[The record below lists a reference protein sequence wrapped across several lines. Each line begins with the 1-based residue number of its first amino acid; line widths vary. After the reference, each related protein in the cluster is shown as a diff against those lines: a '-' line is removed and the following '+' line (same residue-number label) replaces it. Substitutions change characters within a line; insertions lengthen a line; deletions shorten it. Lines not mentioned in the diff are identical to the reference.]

1 MSKEVIGEENKVKKE
16 EQKAMVKKDK
26 KVIAAVSAAT
36 AITGVIIFVLVIAI
50 GLFGLYFYKT
60 NGVAVATYDGGKITR
75 SEFTIYYK
83 TFQPMLVYFGYP
95 DDIIPQQIANKA
107 ALDEIIVKDA
117 KKAGVTIPGDRK
129 KEIDEQFEDK
139 EQISQ
144 LEKQGINPIQMKQL
158 YYTDA
163 LISAYIDK
171 LVEDAND
178 EDVINYI
185 KSKEPDAD
193 LTSYETSHILFRTSS
208 DTGAALSDEEKAAKK
223 AKAEETLN
231 RVKAGED
238 FETLAKELSEDTGTK
253 DDGGKYTVYMDS
265 KTDENYANASKSMNV
280 GDVVLVES
288 SYGYHVIKLNNI
300 NENGRAKNEEDRE
313 DYVNEKINNISTEKN
328 IKTNEENLKKA
339 VEKITGKSASD
350 NNNSEDK
357 STSNDEAG
365 TSTEIVEPEAT
376 TQQNTE
382 E

>member
-1 MSKEVIGEENKVKKE
+1 MSKEVIGEDNKVIKE
-16 EQKAMVKKDK
+16 EQKSIIKKDK
-26 KVIAAVSAAT
+26 AKKSISAT
-36 AITGVIIFVLVIAI
+36 SAIGGVMVFVLVITI

-60 NGVAVATYDGGKITR
+60 NGVAVATYDGGKVTR
-75 SEFTIYYK
+75 SEYTIYYK

-95 DDIIPQQIANKA
+95 DDIIPEQIANKA

-117 KKAGVTIPGDRK
+117 KKAGVTIPEDRK
-129 KEIDEQFEDK
+129 KEIDKQFEDK
-139 EQISQ
+139 EQLTQ

-185 KSKEPDAD
+185 KSKEPDAN

-223 AKAEETLN
+223 AKAEDTLN
-231 RVKAGED
+231 RIKAGED

-253 DDGGKYTVYMDS
+253 DNGGKYTVYMDS
-265 KTDENYANASKSMNV
+265 KTEENYANAAKSMNV

-288 SYGYHVIKLNNI
+288 SFGYHVIKLNNI
-300 NENGRAKNEEDRE
+300 DENGRAKNAEDRE

-339 VEKITGKSASD
+339 VEKITGKSSSD
-350 NNNSEDK
+350 NNDSED
-357 STSNDEAG
+357 SSSLNDEEGA
-365 TSTEIVEPEAT
+365 STEIVEPEAT

>member
-1 MSKEVIGEENKVKKE
+1 MSKEVIGEDNKAKKE
-16 EQKAMVKKDK
+16 EQKSMVKKDK
-26 KVIAAVSAAT
+26 IKKSISATT
-36 AITGVIIFVLVIAI
+36 AIGGVIVFVLIIAI

-60 NGVAVATYDGGKITR
+60 NGVAVATYDGGKVTR
-75 SEFTIYYK
+75 SEYTIYYK

-95 DDIIPQQIANKA
+95 DDIIPEQIANKA

-117 KKAGVTIPGDRK
+117 KKAGVTIPEDRK
-129 KEIDEQFEDK
+129 KEIDKQFEDK
-139 EQISQ
+139 EQLTQ

-185 KSKEPDAD
+185 KSKEPDAN

-223 AKAEETLN
+223 AKAEDTLN
-231 RVKAGED
+231 RIKSGED

-253 DDGGKYTVYMDS
+253 DNGGKYTVYMDS
-265 KTDENYANASKSMNV
+265 KTEENYANAAKSMDV

-288 SYGYHVIKLNNI
+288 SFGYHVIKLNNVD
-300 NENGRAKNEEDRE
+300 ENGRAKNSEDRE
-313 DYVNEKINNISTEKN
+313 DYVNEKINSISTEKN
-328 IKTNEENLKKA
+328 IKANEENLKKA
-339 VEKITGKSASD
+339 VEKITGKSSSD
-350 NNNSEDK
+350 NNDSEDK
-357 STSNDEAG
+357 STSNDESG
-365 TSTEIVEPEAT
+365 TSTEVVEPQT
-376 TQQNTE
+376 TTEQNTE

>member
-1 MSKEVIGEENKVKKE
+1 MSKEVIGEDNKVIKE
-16 EQKAMVKKDK
+16 EPKAMVKKDK
-26 KVIAAVSAAT
+26 TKKSISAT
-36 AITGVIIFVLVIAI
+36 SAIGGVIVFVLVIAI
-50 GLFGLYFYKT
+50 GLFGLYFYKI
-60 NGVAVATYDGGKITR
+60 NGVAVATYDGGKVTR
-75 SEFTIYYK
+75 SEYTIYYK

-95 DDIIPQQIANKA
+95 DDIIPEQIANKA

-117 KKAGVTIPGDRK
+117 KKAGVTIPEDRK

-139 EQISQ
+139 EQLTQ

-185 KSKEPDAD
+185 KSKEPEAD

-208 DTGAALSDEEKAAKK
+208 DTGAALSDEEKAEKK
-223 AKAEETLN
+223 AKAEDTLN
-231 RVKAGED
+231 RIKAGED

-253 DDGGKYTVYMDS
+253 DNGGKYTVYMDS
-265 KTDENYANASKSMNV
+265 KTEENYVNAAKSMNV

-288 SYGYHVIKLNNI
+288 SFGYHVIKLNNI
-300 NENGRAKNEEDRE
+300 DENGRAKNAEDRE

-339 VEKITGKSASD
+339 VEKITGKSSSD
-350 NNNSEDK
+350 NNDSED
-357 STSNDEAG
+357 SSSLNDEEGA
-365 TSTEIVEPEAT
+365 STEIVEPEST